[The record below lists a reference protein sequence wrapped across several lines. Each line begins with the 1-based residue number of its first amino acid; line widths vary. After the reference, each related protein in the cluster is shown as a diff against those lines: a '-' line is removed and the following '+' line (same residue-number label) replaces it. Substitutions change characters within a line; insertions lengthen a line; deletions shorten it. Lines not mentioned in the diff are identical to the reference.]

1 MICSS
6 VRIVRFIVHPFLGS
20 DSSRSWR
27 KNPEAGQQVT
37 IGERCRAT
45 LVEAIER
52 VTALTVANRL
62 SEALL
67 QW

>member
-20 DSSRSWR
+20 DPSRSWR
-27 KNPEAGQQVT
+27 KNPGAGQQVT